1 MTVGENRHYELKE
14 LSELSE
20 LNEPVFTSES
30 DWSEAMNLI
39 NRQSKAALIYHPQQP
54 LNTISRILVAVPRY
68 AEKEHDFIS
77 CFGLIRRLS
86 SQLGAKVV
94 FFTNEETQ
102 KVLQAFCLRK
112 GKYLRASYREMED
125 WEDALM
131 IAKQMT
137 RDDLIILINA
147 RPSTPSYNPLFEQ
160 VPDMLSRFFSDHS
173 YMLIYPE
180 QETGNAI
187 PDLLTGDTTQAS
199 RTWKI
204 VSALKRWAVSF
215 QQR

>member
-1 MTVGENRHYELKE
+1 
-14 LSELSE
+14 
-20 LNEPVFTSES
+20 
-30 DWSEAMNLI
+30 
-39 NRQSKAALIYHPQQP
+39 
-54 LNTISRILVAVPRY
+54 
-68 AEKEHDFIS
+68 
-77 CFGLIRRLS
+77 
-86 SQLGAKVV
+86 
-94 FFTNEETQ
+94 
-102 KVLQAFCLRK
+102 
-112 GKYLRASYREMED
+112 
-125 WEDALM
+125 M